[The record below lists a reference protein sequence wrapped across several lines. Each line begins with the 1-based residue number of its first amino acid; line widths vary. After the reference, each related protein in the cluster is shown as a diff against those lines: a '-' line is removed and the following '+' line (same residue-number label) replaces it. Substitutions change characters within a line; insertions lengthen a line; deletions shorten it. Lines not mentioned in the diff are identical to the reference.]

1 MAVEL
6 AAMVQ
11 KDLDITSR
19 ALAKAKI
26 AVPEKS
32 HFRKAAEDFMTMAK
46 AYHDDAKYFRDRGEL
61 EKALVVVY
69 YAHAWLDAGARLG
82 FFDVGLDD
90 KLFCLAE

>member
-1 MAVEL
+1 MAEAL
-6 AAMVQ
+6 DAMVA
-11 KDLDITSR
+11 KDLDITAR
-19 ALAKAKI
+19 ALAKATI
-26 AVPEKS
+26 AVPERS

-46 AYHDDAKYFRDRGEL
+46 AYHDDAKYFRDQGEL
-61 EKALVVVY
+61 EKALAVIY